1 MHGSR
6 AAVLGEGE
14 LGEDGK
20 NARHRSQLSIVLL
33 FICRY
38 EVNILL
44 CFYSFLHIELV
55 SHS

>member
-20 NARHRSQLSIVLL
+20 NARHRSQHSIVLL
-33 FICRY
+33 FISAYRIG
-38 EVNILL
+38 VPLIM
-44 CFYSFLHIELV
+44 I
-55 SHS
+55 